1 MASSSESPEEGSPSG
16 SVRIARGP
24 RYGRVSDEG
33 SADMNPPPNITEDST
48 RSTEDDL
55 ALPNIQ
61 LTHSE
66 DPDDWAERDT
76 VDPALFR
83 FTLDEPHTLS
93 LPTPGE
99 PTLPDVHEDFGQQQS
114 PTPLHRWMRTLR
126 RRGLSRRPPPT
137 DDDDDDEPGPRP
149 FSANGL
155 SNKLHG
161 AGHHRQSSSGSSF
174 GFVETVKTASASLA
188 SGSIFARSRRNSMR
202 SSRSKTH
209 TDLSSRA
216 SMSSNRCSEDSAG
229 LDKPQVLDKATVER
243 SLQRRRILEELI
255 STEESYIGDV
265 RFLMNVYVTI
275 LVSLPTMPSGLRSS
289 INRNLTDIIELH
301 EELLGELHRAVPY
314 SEYTQLSL
322 RPHSKPHVHG
332 HNRIRSL
339 DVVPENNASMSWLET
354 VPGMVAEPSV
364 VADVAQIFTK
374 KMNRFFVY
382 EEYGSKYEMMMK
394 DIASAHR
401 TMPQWELYQKGLET
415 LASSLGPANKHGVKS
430 KKSLTIG
437 DLLVKP
443 MQRVCKYPLLFS
455 ELLKYTPVVDSPYAH
470 MEIDNALVRL
480 REATSQVN
488 RATDDARV
496 KVVLEKT
503 WLLQDR
509 LVFPDSELDA
519 ASKNRIRS
527 FGHIELCGAL
537 HACWQTRDGI
547 HGQYMVALLYKNWL
561 CLASA
566 SRADQIYTLQAC
578 IPTSNIKVEPVDNG
592 RGLQCHT
599 APFSWKI
606 VFECDCQLYEMML
619 TACTPKEEHEW
630 RSRLEVGFVSE
641 PQDIAGPELYGS
653 LFLNMKSLSTVF
665 GKQGTIARRLSIHRA
680 TTVGPKTPLCHVVV
694 RNTSVEKEAV
704 SSSNTTLSRTQSLLA
719 SKGRIPVL
727 APSRGDRARLEALLS
742 DVWTREA
749 LPFPGMTT
757 RARNEHII
765 RTSAQTMIRKLSV
778 TSITST
784 FTKRSASFA
793 SITKHSDDGSG
804 GEEPVPPVRCVKDE
818 TPIIRMPIGDEE
830 NNNARLSVIDDESDK
845 TTPPTLRAF
854 YEPPSTATSIDS
866 ERSPRRRTRIAES
879 PSAWQLRELALA
891 RMPSAPAALRAKSTN
906 NPRLKRQG
914 SMLSRRSVCSAFDK
928 NDGLGKN
935 TKKRRAYE
943 QSEPPSSSRGSTP
956 SPRKQPSSARWS
968 KMDMLRGRDTVS
980 QGLRGFFR

>member
-1 MASSSESPEEGSPSG
+1 MASLSESPDEGSPPG
-16 SVRIARGP
+16 SVRIARDPQDGAVP
-24 RYGRVSDEG
+24 FERPAYMD
-33 SADMNPPPNITEDST
+33 SASSATQDST
-48 RSTEDDL
+48 PSIKNDPM
-55 ALPNIQ
+55 LPNTQSI
-61 LTHSE
+61 HSK
-66 DPDDWAERDT
+66 DPGHWADRDT
-76 VDPALFR
+76 VDPALIR
-83 FTLDEPHTLS
+83 FTVDEPHTLTP
-93 LPTPGE
+93 PTPSTPPTPDE
-99 PTLPDVHEDFGQQQS
+99 PNLPGFYERLGQDQS
-114 PTPLHRWMRTLR
+114 PAPFHRWMRTLR

-137 DDDDDDEPGPRP
+137 NDDDPVPRP
-149 FSANGL
+149 FSASGL
-155 SNKLHG
+155 SEKLRG
-161 AGHHRQSSSGSSF
+161 VSHHRHSSSGSSF

-188 SGSIFARSRRNSMR
+188 SGSIFARSRCNSMR

-216 SMSSNRCSEDSAG
+216 SMSGNRCSEDTTG
-229 LDKPQVLDKATVER
+229 LDKPQVVDKATVER

-265 RFLMNVYVTI
+265 RFLMNAYVTI
-275 LVSLPTMPSGLRSS
+275 LVSLPTMPLGLRSS

-301 EELLGELHRAVPY
+301 EEILGELHRAVPY

-322 RPHSKPHVHG
+322 RPDPKSHVHG
-332 HNRIRSL
+332 HSRIRSL
-339 DVVPENNASMSWLET
+339 DVVPEDNRSMSWLET

-374 KMNRFFVY
+374 KMNRLFVY
-382 EEYGSKYEMMMK
+382 EEYGAKYEMMMK
-394 DIASAHR
+394 DISSAHR

-415 LASSLGPANKHGVKS
+415 LASSLGPASKHGVKS

-443 MQRVCKYPLLFS
+443 MQRLCKYPLLFS
-455 ELLKYTPVVDSPYAH
+455 ELLKYTPVADSPYAH
-470 MEIDNALVRL
+470 MEIENSLVRL

-488 RATDDARV
+488 RATDNARV
-496 KVVLEKT
+496 KDVLEKT

-519 ASKNRIRS
+519 ASKTRIRS
-527 FGHIELCGAL
+527 FGHIELCGTL
-537 HACWQTRDGI
+537 HACWQTKDGI
-547 HGQYMVALLYKNWL
+547 HGQYMVALLYKNWF

-566 SRADQIYTLQAC
+566 SRVDQIYTLQAC
-578 IPTSNIKVEPVDNG
+578 VPTNTIKIEPVDNG

-630 RSRLEVGFVSE
+630 RSHLEIGSAVES
-641 PQDIAGPELYGS
+641 QDLAGPELYGS

-665 GKQGTIARRLSIHRA
+665 GKQGTVARRLSIHRA

-694 RNTSVEKEAV
+694 RNTSVEKEAAT
-704 SSSNTTLSRTQSLLA
+704 SSNATISRTQSLLA

-727 APSRGDRARLEALLS
+727 APTRGDRARLEALLS
-742 DVWTREA
+742 DVWTRDA

-765 RTSAQTMIRKLSV
+765 RTSAQSMIRKLSV

-793 SITKHSDDGSG
+793 SITRNSDDGSG
-804 GEEPVPPVRCVKDE
+804 GEETVAPVRSGRNE
-818 TPIIRMPIGDEE
+818 TPIIRIPIDEQ

-845 TTPPTLRAF
+845 TTPSTLRAF
-854 YEPPSTATSIDS
+854 GEPPSTTTGTG
-866 ERSPRRRTRIAES
+866 SPRRRTRIAKS
-879 PSAWQLRELALA
+879 PSAWQLGELALA
-891 RMPSAPAALRAKSTN
+891 EIPSASAALRAKSTN
-906 NPRLKRQG
+906 SPRLKRQG

-928 NDGLGKN
+928 NDSFGKD

-943 QSEPPSSSRGSTP
+943 HSEPPSSSRGSTP
-956 SPRKQPSSARWS
+956 SPRKHLASARWS
-968 KMDMLRGRDTVS
+968 KVDVLRGRGAVS

>member
-1 MASSSESPEEGSPSG
+1 MASSSEPPEEHSPSG
-16 SVRIARGP
+16 SVRVARGP
-24 RYGRVSDEG
+24 RDGGVSDEG
-33 SADMNPPPNITEDST
+33 SADMSTPSNTTEESTPSSEEDSGLPTIQSVQTED
-48 RSTEDDL
+48 L
-55 ALPNIQ
+55 
-61 LTHSE
+61 
-66 DPDDWAERDT
+66 DDWAEWDT
-76 VDPALFR
+76 VDPALIR
-83 FTLDEPHTLS
+83 FTLDEPHTLR
-93 LPTPGE
+93 LPTPDE
-99 PTLPDVHEDFGQQQS
+99 PTSPDVYKYFEPEQS
-114 PTPLHRWMRTLR
+114 PTPFHRWIRTLR
-126 RRGLSRRPPPT
+126 RRGLSRPAPAI
-137 DDDDDDEPGPRP
+137 DDGPMARP

-155 SNKLHG
+155 SDKLHG
-161 AGHHRQSSSGSSF
+161 ACHHRQSSSGSSF

-209 TDLSSRA
+209 TDLSGRA

-275 LVSLPTMPSGLRSS
+275 LVSLPTMPSGLRFS

-314 SEYTQLSL
+314 SEYTQLSP
-322 RPHSKPHVHG
+322 RPQSKAHAHG

-339 DVVPENNASMSWLET
+339 DAVPEDNASMSWLET

-364 VADVAQIFTK
+364 VADVAQVFTK
-374 KMNRFFVY
+374 KMNRLFVY
-382 EEYGSKYEMMMK
+382 EEYGAKYEMMMK
-394 DIASAHR
+394 DISSAHR

-415 LASSLGPANKHGVKS
+415 LASSLGPASKHGVKS

-443 MQRVCKYPLLFS
+443 MQRLCKYPLLFS
-455 ELLKYTPVVDSPYAH
+455 ELLKYTPVADSPHAH
-470 MEIDNALVRL
+470 MEIENALVRL

-496 KVVLEKT
+496 KAVLEKT

-547 HGQYMVALLYKNWL
+547 HGQYIVALLYKNWL

-566 SRADQIYTLQAC
+566 SRVDQIYTLQAC

-630 RSRLEVGFVSE
+630 RSRLEFGSLSE
-641 PQDIAGPELYGS
+641 PQDLADPELYGS

-694 RNTSVEKEAV
+694 RNTSVGKEAV
-704 SSSNTTLSRTQSLLA
+704 SSSNPTISRTQSLLA
-719 SKGRIPVL
+719 TKGRIPVL

-742 DVWTREA
+742 DVWTREV

-765 RTSAQTMIRKLSV
+765 RTSAQSMIRKLSV
-778 TSITST
+778 TSITSS
-784 FTKRSASFA
+784 FTKRSASLA
-793 SITKHSDDGSG
+793 SITRNSDDGSG
-804 GEEPVPPVRCVKDE
+804 GEEAVAPFRSVEDE
-818 TPIIRMPIGDEE
+818 TPTIRMPIGDEE
-830 NNNARLSVIDDESDK
+830 NKNARLSVIDDESDRA
-845 TTPPTLRAF
+845 TPSPLRARC
-854 YEPPSTATSIDS
+854 EPPSTATGVDGK
-866 ERSPRRRTRIAES
+866 RSPRRRTRIAKS

-891 RMPSAPAALRAKSTN
+891 KMPSAPAALRAKSVN
-906 NPRLKRQG
+906 SPGLKRQA
-914 SMLSRRSVCSAFDK
+914 SILSKRSVCSAFDK
-928 NDGLGKN
+928 SDGFGKN
-935 TKKRRAYE
+935 TTKRRAYE
-943 QSEPPSSSRGSTP
+943 HSQPPSSSRGSTP
-956 SPRKQPSSARWS
+956 SPQKRPSSARWS
-968 KMDMLRGRDTVS
+968 KVDMLRGRGAVS
-980 QGLRGFFR
+980 QGIRGFFR